1 MRLAFVY
8 RNLNRS
14 GSLERDSVFLLE
26 GLAAR
31 GVDVHCYCDPG
42 TSVDVEGVV
51 RHDIVPLT
59 RSRSRLGFPLL
70 RASFAA
76 RATKALRAD
85 RDRYDLIHAL
95 GVSAWEHDVIHV
107 PAVMAAEQARWPERA
122 GRGHRAAGARAKL
135 APLLRPEVAAVRTI
149 ERLQFRPGRYQ
160 HTTVVT
166 EQVRDDL
173 MRVHGV
179 SADRIEV
186 IPPAVDV
193 ARFAGAKDGRLR
205 QELAIEPERGVI
217 LFIGHS
223 FERKGLADAVAA
235 LARSGTDAHLV
246 VVGEGEGDSSAY
258 RRKADALGVGGRV
271 HFTGPVDSP
280 EDYYAAA
287 DLLVLPT
294 RSDPWGI
301 PVIEAMA
308 AGVPVVTTAAAG
320 SASVAERAGAA
331 VLVPARSPERLA
343 AAIGELLAD
352 PDRRREMGEHGQA
365 EAGRFDISSV
375 VDATLDVYERSLAE
389 KRA

>member
-31 GVDVHCYCDPG
+31 GVELHCYCDPG

-149 ERLQFRPGRYQ
+149 ERLQFRPGRYL

-205 QELAIEPERGVI
+205 QELAIEPERGVL

-246 VVGEGEGDSSAY
+246 VVGEGDSGTY

-352 PDRRREMGEHGQA
+352 PDRRREMGERGQA

>member
-1 MRLAFVY
+1 VRVAFVY

-31 GVDVHCYCDPG
+31 GVEPHCYCDPG
-42 TSVDVEGVV
+42 TSEDVDGVV
-51 RHDIVPLT
+51 RHDVVPLT
-59 RSRSRLGFPLL
+59 RSRSRFGLPVL

-76 RATKALRAD
+76 RATRALRAD
-85 RDRYDLIHAL
+85 RARYDLVHVL
-95 GVSAWEHDVIHV
+95 GVSAWEHDVVHV

-122 GRGHRAAGARAKL
+122 GNHFRGAAARAKL
-135 APLLRPEVAAVRTI
+135 APLLRPEVAAVRAI
-149 ERLQFRPGRYQ
+149 ERLQFRPGRYVRA
-160 HTTVVT
+160 TVVS

-173 MRVHGV
+173 VRVHGV
-179 SADRIEV
+179 PVERIDV
-186 IPPAVDV
+186 VPPAVDV
-193 ARFAGAKDGRLR
+193 ARFAGARDGRLR
-205 QELAIEPERGVI
+205 RELPIGPDGKVV
-217 LFIGHS
+217 LFVGHS

-235 LARSGTDAHLV
+235 LARAKADAHLV
-246 VVGEGEGDSSAY
+246 VVGGGDSDFY
-258 RRKADALGVGGRV
+258 RREAEALGVGGRV

-320 SASVAERAGAA
+320 SASVADRAGAA
-331 VLVPARSPERLA
+331 LLVPVRSPERLA
-343 AAIGELLAD
+343 EAIGELLGD
-352 PDRRREMGEHGQA
+352 PARRRQMGERGRA
-365 EAGRFDISSV
+365 EAGRFDVSSI
-375 VDATLDVYERSLAE
+375 VDATLGVYERALAE
-389 KRA
+389 KKS

>member
-1 MRLAFVY
+1 VRVAFAY

-31 GVDVHCYCDPG
+31 GVELHCYCDPG

-51 RHDIVPLT
+51 RHDVVPLT
-59 RSRSRLGFPLL
+59 RSRSRLGFPVL

-76 RATKALRAD
+76 RATRALRAD
-85 RDRYDLIHAL
+85 RDRYDLIHVL
-95 GVSAWEHDVIHV
+95 GVSAWEHDLVHV

-122 GRGHRAAGARAKL
+122 GRDFRAARARARL
-135 APLLRPEVAAVRTI
+135 APLIRPEVAAVRAV
-149 ERLQFRPGRYQ
+149 ERLQFRAGRYLRA
-160 HTTVVT
+160 TVVT

-179 SADRIEV
+179 PADRIDV
-186 IPPAVDV
+186 VPPAVDV
-193 ARFAGAKDGRLR
+193 ARFAAATDGRLR
-205 QELAIEPERGVI
+205 RELALGPDGSVI
-217 LFIGHS
+217 LFVGHS
-223 FERKGLADAVAA
+223 FERKGLGDALAA
-235 LARSGTDAHLV
+235 LARATADAHLV
-246 VVGEGEGDSSAY
+246 VVGGGDAGAY
-258 RRKADALGVGGRV
+258 RRQAETLGIGARV
-271 HFTGPVDSP
+271 HFAGPVDSP

-320 SASVAERAGAA
+320 SASIAERAGAA
-331 VLVPARSPERLA
+331 MLVPARSPERLA
-343 AAIGELLAD
+343 EAIGELLRD
-352 PDRRREMGEHGQA
+352 PGRRRAMGERGRA
-365 EAGRFDISSV
+365 AAGRFDVSSI
-375 VDATLDVYERSLAE
+375 VDATLGVYERVLAE

>member
-1 MRLAFVY
+1 VRVAFVY
-8 RNLNRS
+8 RNLNRT

-31 GVDVHCYCDPG
+31 GVELHCYCDPG
-42 TSVDVEGVV
+42 TSVDVDGVV

-122 GRGHRAAGARAKL
+122 GRGYRAAGAREKL

-149 ERLQFRPGRYQ
+149 ERLQFRPGRYL

-205 QELAIEPERGVI
+205 QELAIEPERGVL

-246 VVGEGEGDSSAY
+246 VVGEGNSGTY
-258 RRKADALGVGGRV
+258 RRKADELGVGGRV

-352 PDRRREMGEHGQA
+352 PDRRREMGERGQA